1 MKFTLLS
8 AWATLALAGG
18 IYAAP
23 PAAATASVVPVP
35 PAVPAP
41 PAVPSR
47 LAATGRVQPIGSQIQ
62 LSWLPAPRTQAYK
75 VYRDGQFLAL
85 SSRAFWADYG
95 VAAGETHSYTV
106 ASLISARESR
116 PSTPASAT
124 VPAGGGSVV
133 YADKL
138 ENGWQSWSWAATDL
152 ASASPVRSGSAIRV
166 AAGPWQALYLH
177 HAPFSA
183 SAYTAVTF
191 WVHGGSTGGQ
201 KLCVKALRSG
211 VPQAAVSLDPLPAGK
226 WQSVT
231 ISLRDLGVAGVP
243 DLDGLWVQD
252 ASGTTQPAFS
262 VDEIALTAAPAL
274 APPAAPAG
282 LSATPQ
288 WEASCAEC
296 GGMAMAHIVLAWNAV
311 AGASSYTVYRYG
323 AKVQDGLTAPNWTD
337 MDATSGK
344 TYAYTVS
351 ATGPGGEGPQSV
363 SAAATA
369 PNPPSSGT
377 LGTPFNVTVNAAW
390 TGALTQYGSAISNM
404 LTWSL
409 APGAVSYNVYESDV
423 LVAHGLRVPAFT
435 ITSDIIQGNALYTV
449 TAVDGTGMESIP
461 SAPAGYQAAYDP
473 ASIPAFV
480 NSVPWTP
487 DTLSATPDWNLG
499 KPRVV
504 LTWRGRMGAKS
515 YDVYRDGVKVG
526 NCIWRPYFLDVN
538 VLPGETHQYAVTS
551 VNSDWTPYIE
561 SPLSQPVSITTLS
574 GPPSPT
580 GSKVTITKIVPNDD
594 SAVVFFTP
602 VHGVA
607 DYRIYDIRNPA
618 KVKYAGQITQQQT
631 AAGFVP
637 RMALSIEW
645 NGIDPTSGAD
655 LVVEAVDKL
664 GPFQKMDGD
673 AGDVAMNMDGM
684 TSVAINGQG
693 DPSNVPNVLAQSDTF
708 HVSCVPVS
716 LTGQQAFFDNFRNSA
731 PFVKQPIPAPVDGG
745 QYYGDPGD
753 YAVYANDKWEI
764 RQYGADLVNS
774 KISAT
779 GNHFMDTTY
788 DGGGIGSPN
797 PAHNNVASM
806 VMMPKATAD
815 LSGGKV
821 LHVTFEVDAHM
832 DGRRWCELIIG
843 EAGDTLIDCAKFSEF
858 ERKPT
863 VSGKLLRWQIQSEV
877 HSLQAFLGDGN
888 FRGVDLIQPTDG
900 ADIQTTARMM
910 WDHKGPYAN
919 GTSQDLD
926 KRHRFDLFLSKTH
939 YRLQETAPDG
949 LYNVVREKDFPV
961 GVSLPFDKCQVYFVH
976 QVYHTANDIAE
987 LTEWYPFESYWY
999 TQRPYADERHW
1010 DNMGFEVL
1018 TAFPK

>member
-8 AWATLALAGG
+8 AWAALALAGG

-47 LAATGRVQPIGSQIQ
+47 LAAAGRVQPIGSQIQ

-211 VPQAAVSLDPLPAGK
+211 VPQAAVSLDPLPVGK

-231 ISLRDLGVAGVP
+231 ISLRDLGVAGAP

-351 ATGPGGEGPQSV
+351 ATGRGGEGPQSV

-369 PNPPSSGT
+369 PNPP
-377 LGTPFNVTVNAAW
+377 A
-390 TGALTQYGSAISNM
+390 TQTM
-404 LTWSL
+404 LTAPVNLTVTGLWQPGSTDALAWS
-409 APGAVSYNVYESDV
+409 PVSGAASYNVYQYGALIAS
-423 LVAHGLRVPAFT
+423 GLTA
-435 ITSDIIQGNALYTV
+435 TSYTV
-449 TAVDGTGMESIP
+449 PTSVFYGGMTYTITAVDATGMETLP
-461 SAPAGYQAAYDP
+461 SAITTAQGGGNPAQAPGWVPAAPPVPTALAAAPEWNAGSPRIHLNWQGYDSDYTYA
-473 ASIPAFV
+473 
-480 NSVPWTP
+480 
-487 DTLSATPDWNLG
+487 
-499 KPRVV
+499 
-504 LTWRGRMGAKS
+504 
-515 YDVYRDGVKVG
+515 VYRDGQKVADG
-526 NCIWRPYFLDVN
+526 LWGLNYYDQSVR
-538 VLPGETHQYAVTS
+538 PGETHTYAVTGL
-551 VNSDWTPYIE
+551 NIPWTATAE
-561 SPLSQPVSITTLS
+561 SL
-574 GPPSPT
+574 PSTP
-580 GSKVTITKIVPNDD
+580 VTITALTAAPAATGVAVQVTDVKADDD
-594 SAVVFFTP
+594 SALISFAAVP
-602 VHGVA
+602 GA
-607 DYRIYDIRNPA
+607 LDYRVYDLA
-618 KVKYAGQITQQQT
+618 KPNTVKYSG
-631 AAGFVP
+631 GS
-637 RMALSIEW
+637 LSIEM
-645 NGIDPTSGAD
+645 NGLDPAAGAD

-664 GPFQKMDGD
+664 GPFQT
-673 AGDVAMNMDGM
+673 MDGM
-684 TSVAINGQG
+684 AGPGAMQMDGMHSAINGQG
-693 DPSNVPNVLAQSDTF
+693 DPSDIPIVLASSAPV
-708 HVSCVPVS
+708 HVTLQPFS
-716 LTGQQAFFDNFRNSA
+716 LAGSQAFLDNFRSET
-731 PFVKQPIPAPVDGG
+731 PLVEQSFPAPVPGTWV
-745 QYYGDPGD
+745 GDPNG
-753 YAVYANDKWEI
+753 YAAFSNDKWTI
-764 RQYGADLVNS
+764 RDYGGDLKN
-774 KISAT
+774 T
-779 GNHFMDTTY
+779 QFFFDHGHFMDTLY
-788 DGGGIGSPN
+788 DGGTPGTSIPM
-797 PAHNNVASM
+797 HNNNASL

-815 LSGGKV
+815 ISGGKV
-821 LHVTFEVDAHM
+821 LHVTFEVDAHNG
-832 DGRRWCELIIG
+832 GRRWLDVFVG
-843 EAGDTLIDCAKFSEF
+843 AAGDTLVDPGKFADF
-858 ERKPT
+858 AGRRPT
-863 VSGKLLRWQIQSEV
+863 LSGRLFRWEIQQGA
-877 HSLQAFLGDGN
+877 HSLSLFP
-888 FRGVDLIQPTDG
+888 GVAADAVTDG
-900 ADIQTTARMM
+900 ISLTHQEHGVGPDSFGICARS
-910 WDHKGPYAN
+910 GPWCAIPFN
-919 GTSQDLD
+919 GTAGDLD
-926 KRHRFDLFLSKTH
+926 KRHKFDLYLSKTRAVIMEQGH
-939 YRLQETAPDG
+939 VVKDAVFPAGTA
-949 LYNVVREKDFPV
+949 
-961 GVSLPFDKCQVYFVH
+961 LPFDQCQVYFVH
-976 QVYHTANDIAE
+976 QLYHTSNDRHELIDYGGGAN
-987 LTEWYPFESYWY
+987 PYWY
-999 TQRPYADERHW
+999 NYRPWCDERHW
-1010 DNMGFEVL
+1010 DNMGQEVL
-1018 TAFPK
+1018 SAFPI